1 MKKLLL
7 GLFFFCLTGVLTAQ
21 SETAAQKAL
30 QSAEALAPRFQLDE
44 AQRAKLYR
52 IQTRRYSDL
61 ELIAANK
68 ASDPALYLDQLKAVE
83 KGSDFSIELML
94 REDQLPLFRAYA
106 LEKRTRRSEKAQA
119 MLKQGVP
126 IQQVEIAMY
135 ELE

>member
-7 GLFFFCLTGVLTAQ
+7 GLFFFCLAGVLTAQ
-21 SETAAQKAL
+21 SETAAEKAL
-30 QSAEALAPRFQLDE
+30 QSTEVLTPKLQLDE
-44 AQRAKLYR
+44 AQQTKLLR
-52 IQTRRYSDL
+52 IQKRRYSDR

-68 ASDPALYLDQLKAVE
+68 NADQSLYLDQLKAVE
-83 KGSDFSIELML
+83 KGCDFSIELML

-106 LEKRTRRSEKAQA
+106 LEKRTRRSEMAQTL
-119 MLKQGVP
+119 LKQGVP